1 MVPSMPLESMKPMK
15 NLKHRHTKWSVI
27 SRHWLV
33 FGTLFMIVFYLSEAI
48 FINRRGVLRANWNKS
63 NNMDPDPVLESRR
76 NGARSCRE
84 SVASTSTSSLAS
96 HNAIMVAHA
105 GMASLLLL

>member
-1 MVPSMPLESMKPMK
+1 M
-15 NLKHRHTKWSVI
+15 
-27 SRHWLV
+27 
-33 FGTLFMIVFYLSEAI
+33 GDYYG
-48 FINRRGVLRANWNKS
+48 RGWDNGGRDDKMEGGFHGLGFQ
-63 NNMDPDPVLESRR
+63 R

>member
-27 SRHWLV
+27 SCHWLV

-48 FINRRGVLRANWNKS
+48 FINRRGMGPEAVVKVLQVR
-63 NNMDPDPVLESRR
+63 PQVP
-76 NGARSCRE
+76 
-84 SVASTSTSSLAS
+84 
-96 HNAIMVAHA
+96 
-105 GMASLLLL
+105 

>member
-1 MVPSMPLESMKPMK
+1 MVPRMPLESMKPMK
-15 NLKHRHTKWSVI
+15 NLKHRNTKWLVI

-33 FGTLFMIVFYLSEAI
+33 FGTLFMTVFYLSEAI

-76 NGARSCRE
+76 FVRVLNCF
-84 SVASTSTSSLAS
+84 
-96 HNAIMVAHA
+96 
-105 GMASLLLL
+105 